1 MRVGG
6 PSSAGFVP
14 GQRHVPGGI
23 PTPAEAQLNAEKA
36 SREGERSLLVRE
48 GYSRSYDVRNDTSE
62 FTDQVRYDAISY
74 NAQAKITNDGSAQ
87 RRQSFGDL
95 SEQYTKGAII
105 DVYI

>member
-14 GQRHVPGGI
+14 GQHAPGRT
-23 PTPAEAQLNAEKA
+23 PTPAEAQLNAEKD

-48 GYSRSYDVRNDTSE
+48 GDSRSYDVRNHISQ

-87 RRQSFGDL
+87 RRQSFGNA
-95 SEQYTKGAII
+95 SEQYAKGGII